1 MSRDA
6 EVIVLA
12 RHADEVMEPLTR
24 QDAGRTWRGHFV
36 PIAGQ
41 WGFDFGWASELGRER
56 HRAGLLKLLESLP
69 WPYPGTVQV
78 LLRDQDDDC
87 FGLWMF
93 QDGKLVEVAISRTQR
108 FHRPA
113 PPNEEFEPDPG
124 MLLRTDQGTE
134 LPGQTPAELRDPARL
149 GRPRPD
155 LVGVPRPSAPR
166 VGRRGPTNGCRV
178 R

>member
-24 QDAGRTWRGHFV
+24 QDTERTWHGHFV
-36 PIAGQ
+36 PISGQ
-41 WGFDFGWASELGRER
+41 WGFDFGWALEFDKVRAR
-56 HRAGLLKLLESLP
+56 HGLLRHLESLP
-69 WPYPGTVQV
+69 RPYPGTVQV

-93 QDGKLVEVAISRTQR
+93 RDGRLVEVAIERTER

-113 PPNEEFEPDPG
+113 PPDERFEPAPG
-124 MLLRTDQGTE
+124 MLLRTDPGAD
-134 LPGQTPAELRDPARL
+134 LPEQTPEELRDP
-149 GRPRPD
+149 RP
-155 LVGVPRPSAPR
+155 AW
-166 VGRRGPTNGCRV
+166 
-178 R
+178 

>member
-12 RHADEVMEPLTR
+12 RHAEEVMEPLTR
-24 QDAGRTWRGHFV
+24 PDAGRTWHGHFV

-41 WGFDFGWASELGRER
+41 WGFDFGWALEFDKVWARS
-56 HRAGLLKLLESLP
+56 GLLEHLESLP

-93 QDGKLVEVAISRTQR
+93 RDGKLVEAAIPGTRR

-113 PPNEEFEPDPG
+113 PPDEEFEPSPG
-124 MLLRTDQGTE
+124 MLLRTDQGGD
-134 LPGQTPAELRDPARL
+134 LPDQTPEEYRDP
-149 GRPRPD
+149 
-155 LVGVPRPSAPR
+155 
-166 VGRRGPTNGCRV
+166 RRAW
-178 R
+178 